1 MLGKSIYRRYGHA
14 LYITKY
20 KVALCILEYGG
31 VWNLPVDGMADEYE
45 AGHALPGHDELVQA
59 GGRHEELQPIDHA
72 RVQGSPNIKN

>member
-1 MLGKSIYRRYGHA
+1 M
-14 LYITKY
+14 
-20 KVALCILEYGG
+20 
-31 VWNLPVDGMADEYE
+31 DGMAYEDE